1 MMKIICR
8 KGKVPDVLLTT
19 VEPPDEAMITGK
31 GCLLQVQ
38 VCRAKKD
45 AKGEHNAKEIS
56 DSLPFLEYDMYSSII
71 NKLRVKGMN
80 AVFNLRVGIFYF
92 ITKELFCKLCAIR

>member
-1 MMKIICR
+1 
-8 KGKVPDVLLTT
+8 LLTT
-19 VEPPDEAMITGK
+19 VEPPDEAMITGR

-38 VCRAKKD
+38 VCRPKKD

-80 AVFNLRVGIFYF
+80 AVFNLRVSSKKNQFNMEYIIFICSF
-92 ITKELFCKLCAIR
+92 R

>member
-1 MMKIICR
+1 M
-8 KGKVPDVLLTT
+8 
-19 VEPPDEAMITGK
+19 
-31 GCLLQVQ
+31 
-38 VCRAKKD
+38 CRAKKD

-80 AVFNLRVGIFYF
+80 AVFNLRVRILHF
-92 ITKELFCKLCAIR
+92 IIMSRCNFFTTTGERHCW

>member
-1 MMKIICR
+1 
-8 KGKVPDVLLTT
+8 
-19 VEPPDEAMITGK
+19 MITGK

-80 AVFNLRVGIFYF
+80 AVFNLRVGTLHIVVDDHV
-92 ITKELFCKLCAIR
+92 